1 MFYQNSN
8 DLVKHA
14 SVSSGH
20 VQNSHATRDVLFK
33 QSSTSPAAN
42 IGGTHENNPT
52 QYMPAADDSLSIG
65 AKFQN
70 MIQSLIDTVSMKE
83 GLSGDQTQYV
93 NDMVDD
99 TRKYSDQEIA
109 YNQKLVKSM
118 DFLDQKNPT
127 NPRVTWAEV
136 SDSAGNTK
144 YGYIT
149 KDGIFQILHAPG
161 TPSDNWLQTDKMKTN
176 TSVLGCPRPETMKK
190 MKIAGTWDSIKP
202 YDMVYSESDAGRKNP
217 LFMLVN
223 PNVRNPMSSHDRKG
237 LF

>member
-20 VQNSHATRDVLFK
+20 VQNSHATRDVLLK
-33 QSSTSPAAN
+33 QPSPSPSPSASPSASALASPAAN

-52 QYMPAADDSLSIG
+52 QSMPAADNSLSIG

-70 MIQSLIDTVSMKE
+70 MIQSLVDTVSMKE

-127 NPRVTWAEV
+127 NPRVSWAEV
-136 SDSAGNTK
+136 SDSAGSTRIVSFK
-144 YGYIT
+144 YVTHLAHRQIT
-149 KDGIFQILHAPG
+149 G
-161 TPSDNWLQTDKMKTN
+161 SKM
-176 TSVLGCPRPETMKK
+176 
-190 MKIAGTWDSIKP
+190 IK
-202 YDMVYSESDAGRKNP
+202 
-217 LFMLVN
+217 
-223 PNVRNPMSSHDRKG
+223 
-237 LF
+237 